1 MQGPS
6 RLIKGLEE
14 VLDSPREQWPPSAL
28 RAIWEPLRDL
38 GDARFRSPRHE
49 SRWYNLAGYSLR
61 PGTGFP
67 LDEIRMKALWP
78 VFHVGVRHIKDL
90 QCWAEWW
97 IMWRRVAAGL
107 TKQHHEEIARRVTP
121 FLLPSKGGSAPKKGG
136 RPRPESHE
144 MAEIWRCAASLE
156 RLGPELKTSLGQVL
170 IKELSRPSLGH
181 HVLWCL
187 GRLGA
192 RTPLYGP
199 ANTTVPKEMAER
211 WVDTVLGRTYAEGRE
226 TADAVFTLSQLARV
240 SGDRSRDVD
249 PDLRLRVIDRLRAL
263 GADQEAIRPVIEYTE
278 REALEQGQALG
289 DALPVGLRLI
299 GSA

>member
-1 MQGPS
+1 M
-6 RLIKGLEE
+6 
-14 VLDSPREQWPPSAL
+14 
-28 RAIWEPLRDL
+28 
-38 GDARFRSPRHE
+38 
-49 SRWYNLAGYSLR
+49 
-61 PGTGFP
+61 
-67 LDEIRMKALWP
+67 
-78 VFHVGVRHIKDL
+78 FHQGVRHVKDL

-97 IMWRRVAAGL
+97 ILWRRVAAGL
-107 TKQHHEEIARRVTP
+107 TQPHHEEIASRVTP

-144 MAEIWRCAASLE
+144 MAEIWRCRGQPRTAWARVEDVARPGARQGVIEAKPGASRALVS
-156 RLGPELKTSLGQVL
+156 GPA
-170 IKELSRPSLGH
+170 
-181 HVLWCL
+181 
-187 GRLGA
+187 GA

-211 WVDTVLGRTYAEGRE
+211 WVDAVLGRTYAEGRE

-299 GSA
+299 GRRP